1 MKRNGLILSLI
12 LLAAIT
18 SIGYASITASKY
30 NEVSSLASIQSDMR
44 VTVQGNNYP
53 LGMGSYVMS
62 YNGKIFQVE
71 ARGAYAIARHPE
83 TGEAY
88 ALFIL
93 TGKDGFAVAALYPA
107 SDFVAKYGGS
117 PIVESTIVVDGIYR
131 PGSNVVIYQ
140 GSKPVVQ
147 AKVLEVQT
155 ILKGCHASYE
165 QEQATV
171 K

>member
-1 MKRNGLILSLI
+1 MRRNGFILSII
-12 LLAAIT
+12 LLAAIA
-18 SIGYASITASKY
+18 SIGYASISASKY
-30 NEVSSLASIQSDMR
+30 NEVSSLASVSSDMR
-44 VTVQGNNYP
+44 VTVQGDNYP
-53 LGMGSYVMS
+53 LGMGTYVMS
-62 YNGKIFQVE
+62 YNDKIFQVE
-71 ARGAYAIARHPE
+71 ARGAYAIARNVE
-83 TGEAY
+83 TGESY

-93 TGKDGFAVAALYPA
+93 TGKNGFAVAALYPA
-107 SDFVAKYGGS
+107 SDFVSKYGGS
-117 PIVESTIVVDGIYR
+117 PIVESTIVVDGVYR

-140 GSKPVVQ
+140 GSTPIVQ